1 LTLDDAIFN
10 WLQIK
15 YVAEQRK
22 DDGAAQDTMQFF
34 EEMLEE
40 DFKLEG
46 IKVVTDE
53 GMYVVNFVHEG
64 KEREKRHP
72 VEFVRQ
78 LFLDIESEPKY
89 N

>member
-1 LTLDDAIFN
+1 MTLDDAIFN

-46 IKVVTDE
+46 IKVEIDE
-53 GMYVVNFVHEG
+53 GMYVVNFVYEE
-64 KEREKRHP
+64 KDQEKRHP

>member
-1 LTLDDAIFN
+1 MTLDDAIFN

-15 YVAEQRK
+15 YVAEQRS
-22 DDGAAQDTMQFF
+22 DDAAAHETMQFF
-34 EEMLEE
+34 EEMLLE
-40 DFKLEG
+40 DFKLQD
-46 IKVVTDE
+46 IKVKTDE
-53 GMYVVNFVHEG
+53 GMYAVSFVHEG

-78 LFLDIESEPKY
+78 LFIDIESEPKY